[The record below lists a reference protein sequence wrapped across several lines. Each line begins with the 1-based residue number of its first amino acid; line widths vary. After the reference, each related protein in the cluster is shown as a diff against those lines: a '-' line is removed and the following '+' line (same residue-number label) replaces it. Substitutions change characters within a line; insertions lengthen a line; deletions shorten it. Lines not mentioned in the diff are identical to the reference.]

1 MRGSARRHRP
11 STAFFWNPSNMT
23 AHFVFIVQV
32 LCAVVLPLAS
42 SFTGPPHTRTEPITS
57 FPLNVQSPSTWSGQP
72 PLEVMTISYRRQGVV
87 PARLPCLI
95 HSVYDCIASSLP
107 PLHRTSQYHSPHP
120 ALWCCMFNPDR
131 CGPLEIPRR
140 FWINLSRSTR
150 HFIPWVTVPP
160 DRLCYIPRPQR
171 TRLDCSLRAPRA
183 VSPSYESTRRIPL
196 SKAAE

>member
-42 SFTGPPHTRTEPITS
+42 SFTRPPHTRTEPITS
-57 FPLNVQSPSTWSGQP
+57 LPLNVQSPSTWSGQP

-107 PLHRTSQYHSPHP
+107 PLHRTSQYHSPHVVCSIP
-120 ALWCCMFNPDR
+120 TDAGLWRYLGDSGLIFLEVRVISFLGSLCPLIAFVTFPDPNVR
-131 CGPLEIPRR
+131 ASTAHFELRGQCHRR
-140 FWINLSRSTR
+140 TSRR
-150 HFIPWVTVPP
+150 GAY
-160 DRLCYIPRPQR
+160 R
-171 TRLDCSLRAPRA
+171 
-183 VSPSYESTRRIPL
+183 
-196 SKAAE
+196 